1 MAACCAGV
9 CPTAK
14 PRSAARCPG
23 LVLRIHTLGVERQAC
38 QNIRIG
44 RGRLRFYDVTAEH
57 RLYGPRHELRQ
68 VRRAAGQTLAGSLPR
83 RAQDAD
89 DVQPLRRSDLRGEIR
104 RISAHIAPGAVHILD
119 VLVRRQQHTERK
131 TQKLGIADVGV
142 CFRVKTERAEAAL
155 VHLAARVEQH
165 RRLIVPL
172 RPAAGS
178 ERIAHLPQVLPFR
191 ELRPERVV
199 LLAVE
204 RFRPGGGGIAAVN
217 ARCDGVTALH
227 GDRFFVRVTVQPVA
241 ERSEIAGGNASCVE
255 HDRIGGEHR
264 RFRVLRALL
273 SAGKGGEQQKAE
285 QHRDHR
291 REQARQ
297 RMALFL

>member
-1 MAACCAGV
+1 M
-9 CPTAK
+9 
-14 PRSAARCPG
+14 
-23 LVLRIHTLGVERQAC
+23 
-38 QNIRIG
+38 
-44 RGRLRFYDVTAEH
+44 
-57 RLYGPRHELRQ
+57 
-68 VRRAAGQTLAGSLPR
+68 
-83 RAQDAD
+83 
-89 DVQPLRRSDLRGEIR
+89 
-104 RISAHIAPGAVHILD
+104 D

-178 ERIAHLPQVLPFR
+178 ERIAHLPQIFPFG
-191 ELRPERVV
+191 ELRPERAV
-199 LLAVE
+199 LFAVE
-204 RFRPGGGGIAAVN
+204 RFGPGGRGIAAVN
-217 ARCDGVTALH
+217 ARRDGIAALH
-227 GDRFFVRVTVQPVA
+227 GDRFLVCVAVEPVA
-241 ERSEIAGGNASCVE
+241 ERGEIAGGDAPCVE

-285 QHRDHR
+285 QHRNHR